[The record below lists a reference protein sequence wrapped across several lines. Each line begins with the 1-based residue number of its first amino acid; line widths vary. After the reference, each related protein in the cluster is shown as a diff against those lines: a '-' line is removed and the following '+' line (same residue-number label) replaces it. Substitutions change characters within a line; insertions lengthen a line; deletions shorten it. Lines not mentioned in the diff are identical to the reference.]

1 MKQQGHRSRKAV
13 RLVSELDKAGCK
25 VQLPPMVDC
34 LVEMR
39 IIILYLRQD
48 GLDIRLKWYS
58 PQYLRRNALVPKQMV
73 DVHLSSFACARGTN
87 SNELCRRSRWDH
99 VGEQTLNLLA
109 GRSSSSRVASS
120 DILGRNWTGSW
131 GKYSGGGSDSD
142 RHQTFSCSNSA
153 RLFPRLLR
161 IVTLQPSIAPD
172 TLANHALWSFGN
184 TQPRVCSTVT
194 QAKH

>member
-1 MKQQGHRSRKAV
+1 
-13 RLVSELDKAGCK
+13 
-25 VQLPPMVDC
+25 
-34 LVEMR
+34 
-39 IIILYLRQD
+39 
-48 GLDIRLKWYS
+48 
-58 PQYLRRNALVPKQMV
+58 MV

-172 TLANHALWSFGN
+172 TLANHALWSFDEAQSSVFPTFNSGRLKTRKVCGSHRRRRFGSEHPVFWRQRLRDISTP
-184 TQPRVCSTVT
+184 TQ
-194 QAKH
+194 K